1 MGKRKV
7 LIAASN
13 YWTSPFKVGSH
24 HYAREFA
31 RMGWQVAFI
40 SDPISPLHFLF
51 ARSAELFQRY
61 DIWKSGPAS
70 DLGGNLLSYVPL
82 TILAPHNKAILR
94 SSCVAK
100 YWPIWTLPNV
110 HNIIRKMDFEEVD
123 LLWFDSITQSFWL
136 DVIKYKKSVLRIAD
150 KNIGF
155 TKNTVAIQAMEHE
168 LIGKAD
174 LVVYTAKNLAGYIKS
189 YKPKLMSYVPNG
201 VNIENFT
208 DGKHAVPSEYTNIP
222 EPRVIYVGAIED
234 WFDLNLV
241 KYCAES
247 LPDVSFVLIGPPKID
262 TSSLTGLKNVF
273 LLGSRRYEQLPGYLS
288 NSQVGI
294 IPFIKNHPV
303 VNSIHPIKLY
313 EYLACGLTVVSVG
326 WEELN
331 EIKLNFFRADN
342 YNQFV
347 NFIKTGIENKDT
359 EKQNLKLYSWE
370 KATEKILKLI
380 NFNDPTKE
388 NA

>member
-1 MGKRKV
+1 MGTKKV

-31 RMGWQVAFI
+31 RMGWKVAFI

-51 ARSAELFQRY
+51 ARSTELFQRY
-61 DIWKSGPAS
+61 DIWKSGPVS

-82 TILAPHNKAILR
+82 AILTPHNKAILR
-94 SSCVAK
+94 SSFVAK
-100 YWPIWTLPNV
+100 YWCNWTLPNV
-110 HNIIRKMDFEEVD
+110 LNIIKKMDFEEVD
-123 LLWFDSITQSFWL
+123 LLWFDSIVQSFWIN
-136 DVIKYKKSVLRIAD
+136 VIKYKKSVLRIAD

-155 TKNTVAIQAMEHE
+155 TKSTVSIQKMEHE
-168 LIGKAD
+168 LIGRTD
-174 LVVYTAKNLAGYIKS
+174 LVVYTAKNLAEYIKS

-201 VNIENFT
+201 VSIENFI
-208 DGKHAVPSEYTNIP
+208 DGKHAIPPEYTNIP
-222 EPRVIYVGAIED
+222 EPRVIYIGAIDE

-247 LPDVSFVLIGPPKID
+247 LPDVSFVLIGATKID
-262 TSSLTGLKNVF
+262 TSVLTGLKNVF
-273 LLGSRRYEQLPGYLS
+273 LLGSRRYEQLPGYLF
-288 NSQVGI
+288 NSRVGI

-303 VNSIHPIKLY
+303 VSSVHPIKLY
-313 EYLACGLTVVSVG
+313 EYLACGLTVVSVD

-331 EIKLNFFRADN
+331 EIELNFYRADN

-347 NFIKTGIENKDT
+347 NFIKGGIANKHT
-359 EKQNLKLYSWE
+359 EKQDLKSYSWE
-370 KATEKILKLI
+370 KATEKILELI
-380 NFNDPTKE
+380 NFYPAKE
-388 NA
+388 NV